1 MAADAVTG
9 TLNSAL
15 QGTSDLLY
23 NVASG
28 SMTFAQAWGS
38 ATLAVGQQ
46 FLRMATDMVAK
57 LIWKA
62 TVERGLIAL
71 TTALHIGGEATKTA
85 ATATGS
91 GIRLGLIIKEALAAV
106 YHGAVAAFSA
116 MASIPYVGPILAF
129 AAMAAALAGGISLV
143 SKIGHAEGGL
153 ITGPGGP
160 TDDSIFTRLSNGEFF
175 ARAAAVDRFGPDF
188 FNALNAGVLDLA
200 ALPAN
205 VAGETIHRRRPRRRS
220 ARGASGLEISPATL
234 AGSAARSRTPALSAL
249 KK

>member
-1 MAADAVTG
+1 MQEIEQLRKQLADNTRTQETNRPLSIGEGLVAGANSFLDAIGNRAKMAADAVTG

-71 TTALHIGGEATKTA
+71 TTALHIGGEATKTT

-116 MASIPYVGPILAF
+116 MASIPYVCPIL
-129 AAMAAALAGGISLV
+129 
-143 SKIGHAEGGL
+143 
-153 ITGPGGP
+153 
-160 TDDSIFTRLSNGEFF
+160 
-175 ARAAAVDRFGPDF
+175 
-188 FNALNAGVLDLA
+188 DL
-200 ALPAN
+200 PQW
-205 VAGETIHRRRPRRRS
+205 RPRSREAFPGLQDWTCRGRLDHGARR
-220 ARGASGLEISPATL
+220 ADR
-234 AGSAARSRTPALSAL
+234 
-249 KK
+249 